1 MAKDS
6 NTMKNSS
13 NNEIDL
19 GQLFQMIGNAFNQI
33 FKWLLSVFLFFKRN
47 AILLIVLVILG
58 AATGIGLNQITT
70 KKLKTEVIVS
80 PNLESKNYLYDV
92 VAELQANVR
101 AKDTFFL
108 QSLGIDVDKLV
119 DFDIQVT
126 PVKGDNKENLEK
138 DMKYLE
144 LLQGFENSEA
154 ISELVRAEILDKNS
168 KDERITFYYKDPA
181 SGDTYAR
188 IFIEYINSNPFYKE
202 VVRTYIE
209 NAQNRIA
216 QNDSLLKQID
226 ILITNYSKKMLAE
239 NNSVEGQIT
248 LNNEQQLN
256 VPQLFSLKNQ
266 LIRDTEAKKLELEG
280 RKEAITIINFGKPQK
295 VLKPLYKK
303 NLFLFPLLFIGIFFM
318 IAFIKYLNKK
328 AMEIKA

>member
-1 MAKDS
+1 MAKES
-6 NTMKNSS
+6 NSIKNSK
-13 NNEIDL
+13 NNEIEL

-33 FKWLLSVFLFFKRN
+33 FQWLLSIFLFFKRN

-58 AATGIGLNQITT
+58 VATGIGLNQITT
-70 KKLKTEVIVS
+70 KKIKTEVIVS

-101 AKDTFFL
+101 SKDTFFL
-108 QSLGIDVDKLV
+108 QSLGIDVNKLE
-119 DFDIQVT
+119 DFDIQVA
-126 PVKGDNKENLEK
+126 PVSGGNKENLEK

-144 LLQGFENSEA
+144 LLQSFENSEA
-154 ISELVRAEILDKNS
+154 ISDLVRAEILDKNS
-168 KDERITFYYKDPA
+168 KDQRITFYYKDPKI
-181 SGDTYAR
+181 GDAYAR
-188 IFIEYINSNPFYKE
+188 IFMDYINSNSFYKE
-202 VVRTYIE
+202 VVRTYME
-209 NAQNRIA
+209 NAQNRIV

-226 ILITNYSKKMLAE
+226 MLITNYSKKMLAE
-239 NNSVEGQIT
+239 NNGIEGQIT

-303 NLFLFPLLFIGIFFM
+303 NIFLFPLLFTGIFFLF
-318 IAFIKYLNKK
+318 AFLKYLNKK

>member
-101 AKDTFFL
+101 AKDTF
-108 QSLGIDVDKLV
+108 SC
-119 DFDIQVT
+119 
-126 PVKGDNKENLEK
+126 
-138 DMKYLE
+138 
-144 LLQGFENSEA
+144 
-154 ISELVRAEILDKNS
+154 
-168 KDERITFYYKDPA
+168 
-181 SGDTYAR
+181 
-188 IFIEYINSNPFYKE
+188 
-202 VVRTYIE
+202 
-209 NAQNRIA
+209 
-216 QNDSLLKQID
+216 
-226 ILITNYSKKMLAE
+226 
-239 NNSVEGQIT
+239 
-248 LNNEQQLN
+248 
-256 VPQLFSLKNQ
+256 
-266 LIRDTEAKKLELEG
+266 
-280 RKEAITIINFGKPQK
+280 K
-295 VLKPLYKK
+295 V
-303 NLFLFPLLFIGIFFM
+303 
-318 IAFIKYLNKK
+318 
-328 AMEIKA
+328 